1 MKTSPKN
8 FLRVNKNNLY
18 YLTLDQIEIA
28 IIPNKKIRHL

>member
-18 YLTLDQIEIA
+18 YLTLDQIEI
-28 IIPNKKIRHL
+28 RHL